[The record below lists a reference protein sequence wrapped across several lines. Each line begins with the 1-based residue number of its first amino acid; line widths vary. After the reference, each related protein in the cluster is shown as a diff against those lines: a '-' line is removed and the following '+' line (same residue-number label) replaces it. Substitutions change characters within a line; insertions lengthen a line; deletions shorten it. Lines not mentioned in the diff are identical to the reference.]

1 MITGF
6 YGDVKVTHVLSYL
19 MLLNWLLC
27 DVICWKPCCASFAS
41 CSVAWQKTRSEK
53 EVTLL
58 MTKVSKLESL
68 CRALQEERRK
78 LTG

>member
-1 MITGF
+1 MMAS
-6 YGDVKVTHVLSYL
+6 VCAVL
-19 MLLNWLLC
+19 NALLC
-27 DVICWKPCCASFAS
+27 VL
-41 CSVAWQKTRSEK
+41 WQKTRSEK

-78 LTG
+78 LAG